1 MLKQSVRNRQPTA
14 LQGVGLILLIALAVF
29 AGSAFF
35 TQMQKRIGAL
45 SSALFIAYGCAI
57 AWFLLNWYALSF
69 VYTATDDVLRIC
81 RAYGKRERFAA
92 DIWLNRVEA
101 WGTPEAM
108 KQRYPQVKVLNAT
121 RSQCDFEPL
130 ALVYRDSDSLAM
142 AVIQPDDAM
151 RRHLLGAIRKATGK

>member
-1 MLKQSVRNRQPTA
+1 MLEQRLRNRQPTA
-14 LQGVGLILLIALAVF
+14 LQGIGLILLIALAVF

-35 TQMQKRIGAL
+35 SLLQKRIGPLA
-45 SSALFIAYGCAI
+45 SALFIAYGCAI

-92 DIWLNRVEA
+92 DIWLNRVVA
-101 WGTPEAM
+101 WGTPAEM
-108 KQRYPQVKVLNAT
+108 KRRYPLAKVLQAT
-121 RSQCDFEPL
+121 RAQCEYEPL

-142 AVIQPDDAM
+142 AVIQPDEAM
-151 RRHLLGAIRKATGK
+151 RNHLMQSIRKATGK

>member
-1 MLKQSVRNRQPTA
+1 MLEQKLRNRQPTA

-35 TQMQKRIGAL
+35 TLMQRRIGVLA
-45 SSALFIAYGCAI
+45 SALFIAYGCAI

-92 DIWLNRVEA
+92 DIWLNRVSRIL
-101 WGTPEAM
+101 M
-108 KQRYPQVKVLNAT
+108 LQ
-121 RSQCDFEPL
+121 
-130 ALVYRDSDSLAM
+130 
-142 AVIQPDDAM
+142 
-151 RRHLLGAIRKATGK
+151 

>member
-1 MLKQSVRNRQPTA
+1 MLQQKLRNRQPTA

-35 TQMQKRIGAL
+35 TLLQRRVGPLA
-45 SSALFIAYGCAI
+45 SALFIAYGCAI

-92 DIWLNRVEA
+92 DIWLNRVVA
-101 WGTPEAM
+101 WGAPEDM
-108 KQRYPQVKVLNAT
+108 KQRYPQAKVLKAT
-121 RSQCDFEPL
+121 RAQCEYEPL
-130 ALVYRDSDSLAM
+130 ALVYRDSDSLNI

-151 RRHLLGAIRKATGK
+151 RAHLLGAIRKATGK

>member
-1 MLKQSVRNRQPTA
+1 MLEQRLRNRQPTA
-14 LQGVGLILLIALAVF
+14 LQGLGLILLIALAVF

-35 TQMQKRIGAL
+35 TLLQRRIGVLA
-45 SSALFIAYGCAI
+45 SALFILYGCAI

-108 KQRYPQVKVLNAT
+108 KQRYPQAKVLNAT

-130 ALVYRDSDSLAM
+130 ALVYRDSDSLAA

-151 RRHLLGAIRKATGK
+151 RKHLLEAIKKASGK